1 MLNSEFIKYGAVN
14 LEDSTAI
21 HLNGDFDSVL
31 SLLQGQVTSDCTLI
45 NEQLGQISSLCN
57 EKGFILCNFE
67 VIFDQNKWLII
78 IENGLK
84 DIFLNEITKFLP
96 FYKVSAEPLNSK
108 VIGFTRK
115 KGQSMLPN
123 EHLVLSS
130 DIAYLSLSIDKN
142 NKSQDNLD
150 ILSTENWAI
159 NRKIMGDHQIELEET
174 GKYRPHELGQH
185 NTRVSFTKG
194 CFKGQEIIARMEYL
208 GKLKKETRLI
218 VHSNQKEVSEFIIIG
233 KSYKIQ
239 ETIFSSC
246 FGKIDSFS
254 NKINQASN

>member
-14 LEDSTAI
+14 LEDLAVI

-31 SLLQGQVTSDCTLI
+31 NLLQGQVTSDCTLI
-45 NEQLGQISSLCN
+45 DKQLGQISALCN

-67 VIFDQNKWLII
+67 IVVDQNKWLII
-78 IENGLK
+78 IENTLK
-84 DIFLNEITKFLP
+84 DIFLNEITQFLP
-96 FYKVSAEPLNSK
+96 FYKVTTELLSLK
-108 VIGFTRK
+108 VIGLTRSQNQK
-115 KGQSMLPN
+115 MLEN
-123 EHLVLSS
+123 EHLILSS
-130 DIAYLSLSIDKN
+130 SIASLSLLINAN
-142 NKSQDNLD
+142 NENQDDLD
-150 ILSTENWAI
+150 IFSKDSWAI
-159 NRKIMGDHQIELEET
+159 NRKIMGDHQIELKET

-185 NTRVSFTKG
+185 DTRVSFKKG

-218 VHSNQKEVSEFIIIG
+218 THSNQQEVSEFIIIG
-233 KSYKIQ
+233 KSYQDQ

-254 NKINQASN
+254 K

>member
-14 LEDSTAI
+14 LEDITAI

-31 SLLQGQVTSDCTLI
+31 NLLQGQVTSDCTLI
-45 NEQLGQISSLCN
+45 NDQLGQISSLCN

-67 VIFDQNKWLII
+67 IIFDQNKWLII
-78 IENGLK
+78 IENTQK

-96 FYKVSAEPLNSK
+96 FYKISAEILNNK
-108 VIGFTRK
+108 VIGFTRNK
-115 KGQSMLPN
+115 EQEMPPN
-123 EHLVLSS
+123 EHLILNS
-130 DIAYLSLSIDKN
+130 DIAYLTLSIDKN
-142 NKSQDNLD
+142 NQYQESSHT
-150 ILSTENWAI
+150 LSKENWAI
-159 NRKIMGDHQIELEET
+159 NRKILGDHQIELQET
-174 GKYRPHELGQH
+174 GKYRPHELGQN
-185 NTRVSFTKG
+185 NTRVSFNKG

-218 VHSNQKEVSEFIIIG
+218 IHSNQKEVSEFIIIG
-233 KSYKIQ
+233 QSYQDQ

-254 NKINQASN
+254 K

>member
-1 MLNSEFIKYGAVN
+1 LLNSEFIKYGAVN
-14 LEDSTAI
+14 LEGVTAI

-31 SLLQGQVTSDCTLI
+31 NLLQGQVTSDCTLI

-67 VIFDQNKWLII
+67 IIFDQNKWLII
-78 IENGLK
+78 IENTLK

-96 FYKVSAEPLNSK
+96 FYKISAEILNNK
-108 VIGFTRK
+108 VIGFSRNK
-115 KGQSMLPN
+115 EQEMLPN
-123 EHLVLSS
+123 EHLILNS
-130 DIAYLSLSIDKN
+130 DIAYLTLSIDKN
-142 NKSQDNLD
+142 NQYQEGSHT
-150 ILSTENWAI
+150 LSKENWAI
-159 NRKIMGDHQIELEET
+159 NRKIMGDHQIELKET
-174 GKYRPHELGQH
+174 GKYRPHELGQN
-185 NTRVSFTKG
+185 NTRVSFNKG

-218 VHSNQKEVSEFIIIG
+218 THSNQKEVSEFIIIG
-233 KSYKIQ
+233 QSYQDQ

-254 NKINQASN
+254 K

>member
-1 MLNSEFIKYGAVN
+1 MLNSKFIKYGAVN
-14 LEDSTAI
+14 LEDSAAI

-150 ILSTENWAI
+150 IISTENWAI

>member
-14 LEDSTAI
+14 LEDIAVI
-21 HLNGDFDSVL
+21 HLNGDSDSVL
-31 SLLQGQVTSDCTLI
+31 NLLQGQVTSDCTLI

-67 VIFDQNKWLII
+67 IIFDQNKWLII
-78 IENGLK
+78 IENTLK

-96 FYKVSAEPLNSK
+96 FYKISAEILNNK
-108 VIGFTRK
+108 VIGFTRNK
-115 KGQSMLPN
+115 EQEMPPN
-123 EHLVLSS
+123 EHLILNS
-130 DIAYLSLSIDKN
+130 DIAYLTLSIDKN
-142 NKSQDNLD
+142 NQYQEGSHT
-150 ILSTENWAI
+150 LSKENWAI
-159 NRKIMGDHQIELEET
+159 NRKIMGDHQIELKET
-174 GKYRPHELGQH
+174 GKYRPHELGQN
-185 NTRVSFTKG
+185 NTRVSFNKG

-218 VHSNQKEVSEFIIIG
+218 THSNQKEVSEFIIIG
-233 KSYKIQ
+233 QSYQDQ

-254 NKINQASN
+254 K

>member
-1 MLNSEFIKYGAVN
+1 MLNSKFIKYGAVN

-96 FYKVSAEPLNSK
+96 FYKVSAEPLSSK

-115 KGQSMLPN
+115 KGQAMLPN

-130 DIAYLSLSIDKN
+130 DIVYLSLSIDKN

>member
-14 LEDSTAI
+14 LGDIAVI

-31 SLLQGQVTSDCTLI
+31 NLLQGQVTSDCTLI
-45 NEQLGQISSLCN
+45 NGQLGQISSLCN
-57 EKGFILCNFE
+57 AKGFILCNFE
-67 VIFDQNKWLII
+67 IVFDQNKWLII
-78 IENGLK
+78 IGNPLK
-84 DIFLNEITKFLP
+84 DIFLNEITKLLP
-96 FYKVSAEPLNSK
+96 FYKVSVELLSSK

-115 KGQSMLPN
+115 QDQAMLPN
-123 EHLVLSS
+123 EHLILSS
-130 DIAYLSLSIDKN
+130 DIASLSLLIDKH
-142 NKSQDNLD
+142 NKYKDDLD
-150 ILSTENWAI
+150 ILSKENWAI

-185 NTRVSFTKG
+185 NTRVSFNKG

-208 GKLKKETRLI
+208 GELKKETRLI
-218 VHSNQKEVSEFIIIG
+218 TYSNQKEVSEFIIIG
-233 KSYKIQ
+233 KSYKDQ

-254 NKINQASN
+254 NKN

>member
-1 MLNSEFIKYGAVN
+1 
-14 LEDSTAI
+14 
-21 HLNGDFDSVL
+21 
-31 SLLQGQVTSDCTLI
+31 VTSDCTLI
-45 NEQLGQISSLCN
+45 SGQLGQISSLCN

-67 VIFDQNKWLII
+67 IILDQNKWLII

-96 FYKVSAEPLNSK
+96 FYKVSAEPLSSK

-115 KGQSMLPN
+115 KGQAMLPN

-218 VHSNQKEVSEFIIIG
+218 VHSNQTEVSEFIIIG

-246 FGKIDSFS
+246 YGKIDSFTEK
-254 NKINQASN
+254 N

>member
-1 MLNSEFIKYGAVN
+1 M
-14 LEDSTAI
+14 
-21 HLNGDFDSVL
+21 
-31 SLLQGQVTSDCTLI
+31 TSDCTLI

>member
-14 LEDSTAI
+14 LEDITAI

-31 SLLQGQVTSDCTLI
+31 NLLQGQVTSDCTLV
-45 NEQLGQISSLCN
+45 NEKTGQISSLCN

-67 VIFDQNKWLII
+67 IIFDQNKWLII
-78 IENGLK
+78 IEKNLK
-84 DIFLNEITKFLP
+84 DIFLKEMSKFLP
-96 FYKVSAEPLNSK
+96 FYKVSVELITAK

-115 KGQSMLPN
+115 KDQAMLPN
-123 EHLVLSS
+123 EHLILSS
-130 DIAYLSLSIDKN
+130 DLASLSLLIDGN
-142 NKSQDNLD
+142 DEYSNDLDAISFDNW
-150 ILSTENWAI
+150 SI
-159 NRKIMGDHQIELEET
+159 NRKIMGDHLIQLEET

-185 NTRVSFTKG
+185 NTRVSFNKG

-218 VHSNQKEVSEFIIIG
+218 IHSNRKEVSEFIVIG
-233 KSYKIQ
+233 QSYLYK

-246 FGKIDSFS
+246 LGKIDRF
-254 NKINQASN
+254 

>member
-1 MLNSEFIKYGAVN
+1 LLNSEFIKYGAVN
-14 LEDSTAI
+14 LEDLAVI

-31 SLLQGQVTSDCTLI
+31 NLLQGQVTSDCTLI
-45 NEQLGQISSLCN
+45 DKHLGQISALCN

-67 VIFDQNKWLII
+67 IVVDQNKWLII
-78 IENGLK
+78 IENTLK

-96 FYKVSAEPLNSK
+96 FYKVSAELLSLK
-108 VIGFTRK
+108 VTGLTRSQNQEK
-115 KGQSMLPN
+115 LEN
-123 EHLVLSS
+123 EYLILSS
-130 DIAYLSLSIDKN
+130 SIASMSLLISAN
-142 NKSQDNLD
+142 NEYQDDLD
-150 ILSTENWAI
+150 ILSKDSWAI
-159 NRKIMGDHQIELEET
+159 NRKIMGDHQIELKET

-185 NTRVSFTKG
+185 NTRVSFNKG

-218 VHSNQKEVSEFIIIG
+218 THSNQQEVSEFIIIG
-233 KSYKIQ
+233 QSYQDQ

-254 NKINQASN
+254 K

>member
-1 MLNSEFIKYGAVN
+1 MLNSEFIKYGAAN
-14 LEDSTAI
+14 LDDSTAI

-31 SLLQGQVTSDCTLI
+31 NLLQGQVTSDCTLI

>member
-1 MLNSEFIKYGAVN
+1 M
-14 LEDSTAI
+14 
-21 HLNGDFDSVL
+21 
-31 SLLQGQVTSDCTLI
+31 TSDCTLI
-45 NEQLGQISSLCN
+45 NEELGQISSLCN

-67 VIFDQNKWLII
+67 IIFDQNKWLII
-78 IENGLK
+78 IENSLK

-96 FYKVSAEPLNSK
+96 FYKVSAEPLSSK

-115 KGQSMLPN
+115 KGQAMLPN

>member
-67 VIFDQNKWLII
+67 IIFDQNKWLII

-96 FYKVSAEPLNSK
+96 FYKVSAEPLSSK

-115 KGQSMLPN
+115 KGQAMLPN

>member
-96 FYKVSAEPLNSK
+96 FYKVSAEPLSSK